1 MTEPV
6 MYTARAPGK
15 IILFGEHAV
24 VYGQPAIAV
33 PFDTL
38 QATAEATPAP
48 PGSGLNILAEDVGL
62 ALRVHANT
70 SDESHDNALVYAAQ
84 VALRALNTHP
94 PDLTIRI
101 TSDIPIGGGF
111 GSGAAV
117 SAALIR
123 VLAAALGHV
132 PDAKTVNEWVYAV
145 EKMHHGTPSG
155 VDNTVIVY
163 AQPVFFVR
171 DAPLET
177 FQTAAPLHFVVAY
190 SGVGAPT
197 RETVGDVRKLVESGG
212 EYPNV
217 IAEIG
222 KIVRQAREAIESGGG
237 AERLGVLMNANHAHL
252 RTLGVSSD
260 RLERLVTAA
269 RAAGAYGAKLSG
281 GGRGGNIIA
290 LVRPGT
296 EKDVSAALRTA
307 GATKTWP
314 LKL

>member
-1 MTEPV
+1 MPHPV
-6 MYTARAPGK
+6 TFTARAPGK

-38 QATAEATPAP
+38 QAKAEATPAP
-48 PGSGLNILAEDVGL
+48 SGSGLSIVADDVGL
-62 ALRVHANT
+62 VLRVNM
-70 SDESHDNALVYAAQ
+70 SDETPDNALVYAAQ
-84 VALRALNTHP
+84 VALRALNAPP
-94 PDLTIRI
+94 PDLNIRI

-163 AQPVFFVR
+163 AQPVFFAR
-171 DAPLET
+171 NAPFET
-177 FQTAAPLHFVVAY
+177 FHTAAPLHFVVAY
-190 SGVGAPT
+190 SGVGAST
-197 RETVGDVRKLVESGG
+197 RETVRDVGKLVESGG
-212 EYPNV
+212 EYPGV

-222 KIVRQAREAIESGGG
+222 KIVRAARDVIESGGG

-252 RTLGVSSD
+252 RTLSVSSE
-260 RLERLVTAA
+260 RLERLVEAA

-290 LVRPGT
+290 LVRPGH
-296 EKDVSAALRTA
+296 EREVSAALRAA